1 MFARET
7 YCFQRE
13 HVCGIFRKVAV
24 KLIADVS
31 GEAPTCLSPKLFMVK
46 GMEVGF
52 STDSKLPAHF
62 DIAALVRPGSN
73 HLAVRVYRWDASSYL
88 EKRTTGI
95 SPASSA
101 ACGWSPSRRRI
112 CATGAHK
119 VRFDA
124 AFRDA
129 TLVAR
134 AWIAPPSG
142 R

>member
-13 HVCGIFRKVAV
+13 HVCAILRKVAV
-24 KLIADVS
+24 KLIAERV
-31 GEAPTCLSPKLFMVK
+31 GEAPTCLSQKLFTVK

-73 HLAVRVYRWDASSYL
+73 HLAVRVYRWDTSSYL
-88 EKRTTGI
+88 EKQDYWHLSGI
-95 SPASSA
+95 QRSVRLVAKPAVHLRD
-101 ACGWSPSRRRI
+101 W
-112 CATGAHK
+112 AHK

-124 AFRDA
+124 
-129 TLVAR
+129 
-134 AWIAPPSG
+134 WIAPSP
-142 R
+142 